1 MVFIL
6 RCPKYST
13 AKNSFLEQVEEQ
25 EFLTE
30 ILNNMKVSPE
40 KAEEAAVII
49 QTAYRQFKEKRE
61 KQRELLKGMVDW
73 RIAARSAIYLYKK
86 TGVTKEEANRAA
98 TLIKV
103 R

>member
-1 MVFIL
+1 MPF
-6 RCPKYST
+6 
-13 AKNSFLEQVEEQ
+13 
-25 EFLTE
+25 
-30 ILNNMKVSPE
+30 E

-49 QTAYRQFKEKRE
+49 QTAYRQFKEKQE

-103 R
+103 FSIAF

>member
-1 MVFIL
+1 M
-6 RCPKYST
+6 
-13 AKNSFLEQVEEQ
+13 Q
-25 EFLTE
+25 
-30 ILNNMKVSPE
+30 VSPE
-40 KAEEAAVII
+40 KAEEAAIII
-49 QTAYRQFKEKRE
+49 QTAYRQFKEKQE
-61 KQRELLKGMVDW
+61 KQRELLKGLVDW